1 MFLFVCWY
9 FCFAAVMAQNKQG
22 FTFSPP
28 TSANLDK
35 ATVVDTGYLRISYA
49 FNADSID
56 NINTYIDLQC
66 LEIGN
71 NISKYYSRFVSNS
84 DSLCHIW
91 RKEHPKAQN
100 LPRWLGEGGRYKNR
114 WSEYQFSEIFKTA
127 KDLTVYSRMPM
138 YFNRNDSWHT
148 EAYPLQQWKIDADT
162 LSVCGYLCQKAVCRF
177 RGRDFIAWF
186 SPEIPINNGPWKFG
200 GLPGL
205 ILKLYDKDKL
215 YTFECVSI
223 EQFNFPIKKN
233 DYSKYKKA
241 ERKELL
247 KLQRQLNENYPRM
260 IGARDSKT
268 KRPVSKFTPYEP
280 LELE

>member
-148 EAYPLQQWKIDADT
+148 EAYPLQQCKIDADT
-162 LSVCGYLCQKAVCRF
+162 LYVCGDLCQKAV
-177 RGRDFIAWF
+177 
-186 SPEIPINNGPWKFG
+186 
-200 GLPGL
+200 
-205 ILKLYDKDKL
+205 
-215 YTFECVSI
+215 
-223 EQFNFPIKKN
+223 
-233 DYSKYKKA
+233 
-241 ERKELL
+241 
-247 KLQRQLNENYPRM
+247 
-260 IGARDSKT
+260 
-268 KRPVSKFTPYEP
+268 
-280 LELE
+280 